1 MSPFGSALL
10 LEVPLSRS
18 PPKRVLTD
26 RLDPCMEKKNLTR
39 ARNEREL
46 ILKLMD
52 AVNSEG
58 EYRYLQEE
66 LVLVESELPHLR
78 LRSTPE
84 RRCY

>member
-1 MSPFGSALL
+1 
-10 LEVPLSRS
+10 
-18 PPKRVLTD
+18 
-26 RLDPCMEKKNLTR
+26 MEKKNLTR
-39 ARNEREL
+39 ARNERKL

-66 LVLVESELPHLR
+66 LVLVEAELAHI
-78 LRSTPE
+78 RSHSTAE